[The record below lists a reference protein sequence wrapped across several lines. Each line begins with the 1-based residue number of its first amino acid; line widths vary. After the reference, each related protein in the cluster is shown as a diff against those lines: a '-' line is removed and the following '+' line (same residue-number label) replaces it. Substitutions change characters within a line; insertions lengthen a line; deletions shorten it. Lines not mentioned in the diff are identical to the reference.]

1 MAKGLLAPPNSAR
14 SEKEGGCRSRLGTTT
29 HNFPKEGLLSLLSLL
44 SQRRSPHKS
53 DLTTRG
59 LLWQSGPKTHQLQ
72 SRTGLGLFI
81 NQARCRRPLRPI
93 DTEGGSILDLVQ
105 TFCFWGAL
113 SISQVTVWKTTWFSQ
128 QPCSPFIQFV
138 PSFFPSFIEPTSLLH
153 LYWMLGPRRG
163 IGSIPALREHQ
174 GGTHQLPSA
183 SSASDTD
190 QASRNPSA
198 RGPQAWAESQ
208 MERHTGK
215 PREKEIVR

>member
-1 MAKGLLAPPNSAR
+1 MAKGLLAPPNSAQ
-14 SEKEGGCRSRLGTTT
+14 SEREGGSRSRLGTTT
-29 HNFPKEGLLSLLSLL
+29 RNFPKEGLLSLL

-93 DTEGGSILDLVQ
+93 DTEGGSLLDLVQ

-163 IGSIPALREHQ
+163 IGSIPALGEHP

-183 SSASDTD
+183 SLLLSLRHRSGLQEPLSPRALRPGQSPRWRDTHG
-190 QASRNPSA
+190 NP
-198 RGPQAWAESQ
+198 
-208 MERHTGK
+208 ERK
-215 PREKEIVR
+215 R